1 MCADVTVVLEVRQSI
16 VGMKL
21 SVMVLKTE
29 PSTLLFFILVGNS
42 INITSTVYSL
52 LTGSKTGEL
61 SLISVTVTEIDL

>member
-1 MCADVTVVLEVRQSI
+1 
-16 VGMKL
+16 MKL